1 MALSNESTEKKWLS
15 ASFLFSYCK
24 GYGQSAIP
32 VILSFVPGKF
42 ALIGQPMNVAPDLD
56 VARD

>member
-24 GYGQSAIP
+24 GYDQSAIIII
-32 VILSFVPGKF
+32 VGFVPGKF

-56 VARD
+56 AARD